1 MSYLQLFRDDTK
13 IAKLMFVERKTID
26 NVSANVA
33 KKVNVK
39 NRQNLTLFSIRNS
52 LIKIVRLGKYKDGK

>member
-1 MSYLQLFRDDTK
+1 MSYLQLFRDDTE

-52 LIKIVRLGKYKDGK
+52 LVKIVRLGKYKDGK